1 MYKFALIG
9 YPVSQSLSAVIHKA
23 ALNSLGLEGD
33 YELLPTPAEDLVDR
47 IKYLKANGYDG
58 VNVTIPLKVPVTLF
72 LESFDKV
79 ADLAGS
85 ANTIKFMPDR
95 SMAGYN
101 TDVFGFYQA
110 IPNSIRPELE
120 GKKIAVLGAGGAARA
135 IVVSLV
141 QLKVDQID
149 FYVRN
154 VVNAHDFVENI
165 RKYCPNLKVNLK
177 QFQSM
182 GDLSEYSMLVNTTP
196 VGMINKSMGISPVEE
211 RFISTMNPDAIVY
224 DIVYNPIKTELV
236 YLAQKHGL
244 RTISGLDML
253 VYQAQKSFEIWTGQ
267 LPDFKDMKIAALEAL
282 LEK

>member
-33 YELLPTPAEDLVDR
+33 YELLPTPSEDLVDR
-47 IKYLKANGYDG
+47 IKYLKSNGYDG

-72 LESFDKV
+72 LDSFDKV

-85 ANTIKFMPDR
+85 VNTIKFAQDR

-101 TDVFGFYQA
+101 TDVLGFYQA
-110 IPNSIRPELE
+110 IPNKIRPELE

-141 QLKVDQID
+141 QLKVSAID

-154 VVNAHDFVENI
+154 IVNAHGFVETV
-165 RKYCPNLKVNLK
+165 RKACPNLNVNLK
-177 QFQSM
+177 QFQSL
-182 GDLSEYSMLVNTTP
+182 GDLSEYAMLVNTTP

-211 RFISTMNPDAIVY
+211 RFISTLNPNAVVY
-224 DIVYNPIKTELV
+224 DIVYNPIKTELLR
-236 YLAQKHGL
+236 LAQKHGL

-253 VYQAQKSFEIWTGQ
+253 IYQAQKSFEIWTGK